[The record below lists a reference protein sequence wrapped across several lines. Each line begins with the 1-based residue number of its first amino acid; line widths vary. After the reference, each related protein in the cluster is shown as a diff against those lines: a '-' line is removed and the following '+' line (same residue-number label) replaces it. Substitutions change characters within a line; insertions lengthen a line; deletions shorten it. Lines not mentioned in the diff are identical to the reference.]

1 MRNALR
7 RFALAAA
14 LIAPAALGL
23 ATMSVSPAQAAPAKT
38 SETVL
43 QNEINRLINIQRVSN
58 GCAAL
63 KVDAKLT
70 VAARGHSA
78 FMAQTGTFS
87 HTGRGNSNFVA
98 RAKAAGYTSP
108 SAENVAYGYRT
119 AAQVVNGWMK
129 SPGHRT
135 NIVNCKS
142 KTVGV
147 GAVYSA
153 NGTPYYTQ
161 DFGY

>member
-1 MRNALR
+1 
-7 RFALAAA
+7 
-14 LIAPAALGL
+14 
-23 ATMSVSPAQAAPAKT
+23 
-38 SETVL
+38 
-43 QNEINRLINIQRVSN
+43 
-58 GCAAL
+58 
-63 KVDAKLT
+63 
-70 VAARGHSA
+70 
-78 FMAQTGTFS
+78 
-87 HTGRGNSNFVA
+87 
-98 RAKAAGYTSP
+98 
-108 SAENVAYGYRT
+108 ENVAYGYRT

-135 NIVNCKS
+135 NILNCKS

>member
-1 MRNALR
+1 MTA
-7 RFALAAA
+7 
-14 LIAPAALGL
+14 
-23 ATMSVSPAQAAPAKT
+23 SPAQAAPVKA

-43 QNEINRLINIQRVSN
+43 QNDINRLINVQRTAN

-78 FMAQTGTFS
+78 FMAQTGSFS

-135 NIVNCKS
+135 NILNCKS